1 MYKFNLEPLL
11 NYRKSIEETRKKDLA
26 LLNRLMIE
34 AKRRLND
41 YKKKRQRFNMELQ
54 LKQKEGITVFENLL
68 YFNFMDQLS
77 GKVNTQKDEIVQVGK
92 QCDQK
97 RKDLIEA
104 VKERKALDKLK
115 EKKMNIYKQELSKNE
130 REFLND
136 VAINGFKRGM

>member
-77 GKVNTQKDEIVQVGK
+77 GKVNTQKDEILKVGK

-104 VKERKALDKLK
+104 VKERKTLDKLK
-115 EKKMNIYKQELSKNE
+115 EKKMDIYKQELSKNE

-136 VAINGFKRGM
+136 VAINGFKRSM